1 MELFYCADYLLFF
14 FRRASKLLIKYI
26 CIISSSG
33 SCLKIKIRM
42 STCCH
47 KDTFVLLM
55 NPLEILQRTP
65 KTNCGECGHLTCLA
79 FAAAVTR
86 AGAEITLCPYID
98 LQGLEA
104 KVSSSAKDM
113 EELAEQVAEE
123 HDLALV
129 QHLQGKV
136 SPLDF
141 GSIALSLG
149 ARWNMD
155 NPDIVYLRYLGQD
168 VILGKTKILMDNDTI
183 VDPRD
188 QILLYNYV
196 YSCGGRKPDNTWI
209 GMESLP
215 NSISKVKT
223 LATYCEKRIAEHLSG
238 KPAHVL
244 KEIGVQLDGYEGP
257 ADLSSSATSSL
268 IVPVL
273 PMVPQYLLFWEEEP
287 EDGFEAKVK
296 VLFDH
301 HVLDFLDLESLVFSA
316 ERFAERLALLLNNYV

>member
-1 MELFYCADYLLFF
+1 M
-14 FRRASKLLIKYI
+14 K
-26 CIISSSG
+26 
-33 SCLKIKIRM
+33 
-42 STCCH
+42 
-47 KDTFVLLM
+47 
-55 NPLEILQRTP
+55 PLEIVQRTP

-79 FAAAVTR
+79 FAAAVAS

-104 KVSSSAKDM
+104 RASSPLRDLDD
-113 EELAEQVAEE
+113 LADQVAKE

-129 QHLQGKV
+129 QHLQKKV

-141 GSIALSLG
+141 GSIASPLG
-149 ARWNMD
+149 AKWNQD
-155 NPDIVYLRYLGQD
+155 NPDVLYLRYLGQD
-168 VILGKTKILMDNDTI
+168 VILGKTEILMDNDTV

-196 YSCGGRKPDNTWI
+196 HSCGGRKPDNTWI

-223 LATYCEKRIAEHLSG
+223 LATYCEQKIAEHLSD
-238 KPAHVL
+238 KPAHIL
-244 KEIGVQLDGYEGP
+244 MDLGGLLDGYEGP
-257 ADLSSSATSSL
+257 PDLSSSATSSL
-268 IVPVL
+268 VVPVL

-287 EDGFEAKVK
+287 EDGFEPKAK
-296 VLFDH
+296 VLFDR

-316 ERFAERLALLLNNYV
+316 ERFAERLVLLINNYILRH